1 MKMLT
6 REQWLNDAIAEITP
20 DFETLGFK
28 VPTNIRVTCG
38 WPSKSAG
45 RSSKRRIGECW
56 SENASEDKT
65 IEIIISMVL
74 SDHIEVLETLVHELI
89 HAIDHNKNG
98 HKGPFKTMARAIGLG
113 GKLTATS
120 AGSDLKERLEEIKQ
134 KIGDYPHATIDFSNR
149 KKQTTRMVKIECLDN
164 IDCGMIFRTSR
175 KWIDKALNED
185 KTFLCP
191 ACQAITKYS

>member
-1 MKMLT
+1 MKILT
-6 REQWLNDAIAEITP
+6 REQWLNSAIAEIAP
-20 DFETLGFK
+20 DFESLGFR

-56 SENASEDKT
+56 SEKASEDKT

-74 SDHIEVLETLVHELI
+74 ANHTEVLETLVHELI

-98 HKGPFKTMARAIGLG
+98 HKGPFRTMALAIGLE
-113 GKLTATS
+113 GKMTATI
-120 AGSDLKERLEEIKQ
+120 AGEKLKVRLEEINK
-134 KIGDYPHATIDFSNR
+134 KLGDYPHAKIDFSSR
-149 KKQTTRMVKIECLDN
+149 KKQTTRMVKIECLDD

-175 KWIDKALNED
+175 KWIDKALDED